1 MLESF
6 ANFLQNTG
14 LYALISSGGIDAV
27 KTIIMIVIACVLLYL
42 AIVKK
47 FEPLLLLPIAFGML
61 LSNLPMIKDSSAIM
75 MHTEFFT
82 NPEYMTDGKYINVGY
97 ICQHGG
103 LLDLLYLGV
112 KLGIYPP
119 LIFVGIGCM
128 TDFGPLIANPKSIL
142 LGAAAQFG
150 VFFTFVGA
158 LVLSALV
165 PSINF
170 GIKEA
175 ASIGIIGGADGPTAI
190 YVTKSLAPALL
201 PAIAVA
207 AYSYMAL
214 IPVIQPPIMKLMTRK
229 KDRMIVME
237 QLRPVSKTEKILFP
251 IIVTIIVAL
260 IIPDAV
266 SLVGCLMLGNLMKE
280 SGVVERLTKM
290 AQNELM
296 NIITLFLGVTVGA
309 TATASSFLSA
319 QTIGIIVLGLIAFC
333 FSTVG
338 GLFLGDIMCWVTKGK
353 VNPLIGSAGV
363 SAVPMAARVSQTVGQ
378 KENPSNFLLMHAM
391 GPNVA
396 GVIGSAVAAGV
407 FLAMFGNL

>member
-27 KTIIMIVIACVLLYL
+27 KTIIMIAVACVLLYL

-333 FSTVG
+333 FSTAG

>member
-27 KTIIMIVIACVLLYL
+27 KTIIMIAIACVLLYL

-82 NPEYMTDGKYINVGY
+82 NPEYMTYGKYITVGY